1 MQYIGNF
8 KEWIDPT
15 WLSEVLINRG
25 TGRPR
30 EGQKPDSPEMI
41 EEYRKAIDAGY
52 KDDTIYFW
60 MFDKSNCSFTIPRP
74 PWIDNNYHW
83 WITKMLPGNFMPIH
97 KDPHTMYQTNS
108 KRYWIPLHDWEPGHI
123 FVYENQVITDYKL
136 GDVWCYMD
144 SNAVHGASNIG
155 YTPRVVLQI
164 STYD

>member
-25 TGRPR
+25 IGRPK

-41 EEYRKAIDAGY
+41 EEYQKAIDAGY

-60 MFDKSNCSFTIPRP
+60 MFDKSNCSFTIPQP

-108 KRYWIPLHDWEPGHI
+108 KRYWIPLHDWEPGHV